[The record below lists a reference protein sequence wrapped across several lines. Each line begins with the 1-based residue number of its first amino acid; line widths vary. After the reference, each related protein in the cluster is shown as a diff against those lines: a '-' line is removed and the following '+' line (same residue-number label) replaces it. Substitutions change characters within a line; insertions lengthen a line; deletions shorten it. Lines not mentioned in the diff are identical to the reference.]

1 MKYATIKLYR
11 SSDNTLVDGT
21 ISEEDGF
28 FILKDVRPGKYNLS
42 VEHVMY
48 ETFILADQLLAP
60 PETNKN
66 LGFLS

>member
-1 MKYATIKLYR
+1 MVLFLKKM
-11 SSDNTLVDGT
+11 V
-21 ISEEDGF
+21 
-28 FILKDVRPGKYNLS
+28 FILKDVRPGKYNLL

-66 LGFLS
+66 LGFLKLKQKWLK